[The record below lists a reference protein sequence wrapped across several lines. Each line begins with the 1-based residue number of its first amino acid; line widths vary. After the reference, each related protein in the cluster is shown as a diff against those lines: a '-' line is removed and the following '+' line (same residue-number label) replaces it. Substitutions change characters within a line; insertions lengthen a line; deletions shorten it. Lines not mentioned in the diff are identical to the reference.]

1 MKHSL
6 TISQQ
11 KTVQKLSEFL
21 QIKSPGGLWIYLLW
35 GPPLTGKS
43 FLLKEFC
50 NEYDGEYFSFPKDL
64 VDFFFSIASVHTFS
78 EVDLIKLCQQIKPK
92 ENNSKFLVI
101 DDLEM
106 IWSYLKNEIN
116 EQHPLEKFLQRCRR
130 TRVEKPVFL
139 TYTSPDHEV
148 GPINQVLNK
157 YRHMS
162 NSCLHQLSIQDISY
176 LLEISLIKTNKF
188 LDLRDIYEKEN

>member
-1 MKHSL
+1 MEHSL

-11 KTVQKLSEFL
+11 NTVQKLSEFL
-21 QIKSPGGLWIYLLW
+21 QFKSPGGLWIYLLW

-43 FLLKEFC
+43 FLLKDFC
-50 NEYDGEYFSFPKDL
+50 DEYDGDYFSFPKDL
-64 VDFFFSIASVHTFS
+64 VDFFFSFTSVHTFS
-78 EVDLIKLCQQIKPK
+78 AADLIKLCQQIKPK
-92 ENNSKFLVI
+92 GNNSKFLVI

-106 IWSYLKNEIN
+106 IWSYLKNKIN

-130 TRVEKPVFL
+130 TRVEKPVFV

-148 GPINQVLNK
+148 GPIKQALNK

-162 NSCLHQLSIQDISY
+162 NNWLHRLSILDISY

-188 LDLRDIYEKEN
+188 LDLREIYEKEN